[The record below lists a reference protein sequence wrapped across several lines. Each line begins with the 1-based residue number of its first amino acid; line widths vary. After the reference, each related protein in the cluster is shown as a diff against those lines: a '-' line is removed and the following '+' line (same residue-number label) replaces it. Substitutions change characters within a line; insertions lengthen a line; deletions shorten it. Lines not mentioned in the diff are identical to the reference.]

1 MRESSSFPSTVFL
14 HQRKIWRFHQDFV
27 IFIKNMNFN
36 SRNDSL
42 ISSKTICILYFLSY
56 LDHGAS
62 VYKKHV
68 QHFDKFFF
76 RYSLIQTF
84 FLQKQIT
91 YLSRQNIHLLKFVNL
106 KCVTLLKQI
115 TTEFISADRN
125 ESKHSKTILV
135 LFLKNHKAHNCSK
148 SLLIINLL

>member
-68 QHFDKFFF
+68 QHFDRFFF
-76 RYSLIQTF
+76 RCSLIKTF

-91 YLSRQNIHLLKFVNL
+91 YLSRQKIHLLKFLNL

-115 TTEFISADRN
+115 TTEFISADRTELKN
-125 ESKHSKTILV
+125 FKIILV
-135 LFLKNHKAHNCSK
+135 LFLKNH
-148 SLLIINLL
+148 